1 LLKIYLL
8 FSTLSIAVYAQN
20 MPMTPFKQSI
30 QLGGDLEIDK
40 MRMQNLNI
48 VKKAVEGI
56 NKTLPQR
63 VDRLTQLTHLD
74 SNGTRLIYTFE
85 VDTKDRDIN
94 KLREDAK
101 KNIAPRIKRGI
112 CKDSTRFLQ
121 AGIDI
126 RYRYISQKSK
136 RELLVVDVDEKS
148 CKR

>member
-74 SNGTRLIYTFE
+74 SNGTRLIYPIFITYPFP
-85 VDTKDRDIN
+85 
-94 KLREDAK
+94 
-101 KNIAPRIKRGI
+101 NIVI
-112 CKDSTRFLQ
+112 
-121 AGIDI
+121 
-126 RYRYISQKSK
+126 
-136 RELLVVDVDEKS
+136 
-148 CKR
+148 